1 MKLAI
6 LIILPFLNN
15 AAYTASKKI
24 LSTEQDTEL
33 WLPDSIPYT
42 VCPAFPAPPLPTP
55 NILQNITLM
64 PRKIMSICHF

>member
-24 LSTEQDTEL
+24 LSTEQDSEL
-33 WLPDSIPYT
+33 WLPNSIPYT
-42 VCPAFPAPPLPTP
+42 VCPALV
-55 NILQNITLM
+55 L
-64 PRKIMSICHF
+64 RS

>member
-33 WLPDSIPYT
+33 WLPESIPYT
-42 VCPAFPAPPLPTP
+42 VCPAFPHSPLPTP
-55 NILQNITLM
+55 NIIQNINLI
-64 PRKIMSICHF
+64 PRKIMSICH